1 MDSVNFNAMVA
12 TANEKYTKL
21 VDSMYKAKTEE
32 DLGKNLNLLRSIY
45 MDQMDLIAM
54 LHDISVKNKTEE
66 KKVELKLFDFMIKRW
81 GNLAFYFFLG

>member
-1 MDSVNFNAMVA
+1 MNFVNFNAMVA

-32 DLGKNLNLLRSIY
+32 DLEKNLNLLRSIY

-54 LHDISVKNKTEE
+54 LHDISVENKTEE
-66 KKVELKLFDFMIKRW
+66 KKVELKLFDFMIKR
-81 GNLAFYFFLG
+81 

>member
-1 MDSVNFNAMVA
+1 MVA

-66 KKVELKLFDFMIKRW
+66 KKVELKLFDFMIKR
-81 GNLAFYFFLG
+81 

>member
-21 VDSMYKAKTEE
+21 VDSMYKAKTED

-66 KKVELKLFDFMIKRW
+66 KKVELKLFDFMIKR
-81 GNLAFYFFLG
+81 

>member
-1 MDSVNFNAMVA
+1 MTTVNFNAMVA

-54 LHDISVKNKTEE
+54 LHDISVENKTEE
-66 KKVELKLFDFMIKRW
+66 KKVELKLFDFMIKR
-81 GNLAFYFFLG
+81 

>member
-66 KKVELKLFDFMIKRW
+66 KKVELKLFDFMIKR
-81 GNLAFYFFLG
+81 

>member
-66 KKVELKLFDFMIKRW
+66 KKVELKLFDFMI
-81 GNLAFYFFLG
+81 F

>member
-1 MDSVNFNAMVA
+1 MDSVYFNAMVA

>member
-54 LHDISVKNKTEE
+54 LHDITVENKSEE
-66 KKVELKLFDFMIKRW
+66 RKVELKLFDFMVKR
-81 GNLAFYFFLG
+81 